1 MNQLQAALWAEI
13 KAILKACELV
23 GSNSSLVGRPL
34 IIRSDSKIA
43 VRWARGE
50 SSEYGTH
57 EIMMKE
63 IHRWLEGFLIKWWWN
78 IVPDLP
84 IRLRIQAALWAE
96 IKAILKACELVG
108 SNSSLVGRPL
118 IIRSDSKIAVR
129 WARGESSEY
138 GTHEIMMKEIH
149 RWLEGFDQ
157 VVVEYCPRSSNSFAD
172 ILAKKGLLPGTEEV
186 YWSDL

>member
-1 MNQLQAALWAEI
+1 MG
-13 KAILKACELV
+13 KILCIF
-23 GSNSSLVGRPL
+23 SSFTG
-34 IIRSDSKIA
+34 
-43 VRWARGE
+43 
-50 SSEYGTH
+50 
-57 EIMMKE
+57 
-63 IHRWLEGFLIKWWWN
+63 
-78 IVPDLP
+78 
-84 IRLRIQAALWAE
+84 IQAALWAE